1 MNKVCAFKFPQ
12 FTTDEL
18 REQIETLS
26 RRVLAIK
33 RSKKERKA
41 NKAGLSALESALCRM
56 SMELARREGRRQ

>member
-18 REQIETLS
+18 REQAATLNG
-26 RRVLAIK
+26 RVLAIK

-56 SMELARREGRRQ
+56 RMELKRREGKQQ